1 VAAHRLSAGG
11 SQREQTMTK
20 TLFAT
25 RRELLKSGVGVV
37 AGAALPL
44 AFGRSARAAA
54 GTQAVNM
61 QLGWITGGN
70 QIGEV
75 VAKRLGYFAEEKI
88 DFAIQAGGPNIDGV
102 AIVASGRYEVGQ
114 VSSSPSLMLAASQ
127 GIPVVCFAVGA
138 QQHPYCYFSL
148 PRAPIHTPQDMIG
161 RKIGVQATGQILLTA
176 LLRKNDI
183 PEDKVQKVIVGSD
196 MTPLLTG
203 QVDAVAGWR
212 TNTTALKVLGPDYI
226 AMRMWD
232 QGVRLYGLPY
242 YTTADFL
249 SAKPEVLAGFLRA
262 AGRGWAYA
270 KANPE
275 KAVDL
280 LIQEYPN
287 LVRADELTAAPIMM
301 DVEFTERTKTYGWG
315 SFDPAV
321 WQEQIDLNDA
331 LKQFP
336 AGKPKLDQVM
346 TTKIL
351 EMTEKDRP
359 KIG

>member
-1 VAAHRLSAGG
+1 MAR
-11 SQREQTMTK
+11 M
-20 TLFAT
+20 LFPT
-25 RRELLKSGVGVV
+25 RRGVLKAAGATLV
-37 AGAALPL
+37 GAALPQ
-44 AFGRSARAAA
+44 AIGSQAHAVAALRK
-54 GTQAVNM
+54 VNM

-75 VAKRLGYFAEEKI
+75 VAKRLGYFADEKI
-88 DFAIQAGGPNIDGV
+88 EFAIQAGGPNIDGV

-127 GIPVVCFAVGA
+127 SIPVVCFAVGA
-138 QQHPYCYFSL
+138 QQHPYAFFSL
-148 PRAPIHTPQDMIG
+148 PKAPIRTAHDMIG

-176 LLRKNDI
+176 LLRKNGI

-203 QVDAVAGWR
+203 QVDAISGWR

-226 AMRMWD
+226 TMRFWD
-232 QGVRLYGLPY
+232 QGVHLYALPY

-249 SAKPEVLAGFLRA
+249 KSSPDALAGFLRA

-270 KANPE
+270 KENPE

-280 LIQEYPN
+280 LVQEYPN
-287 LVRADELTAAPIMM
+287 LIRADELAALPIMI
-301 DVEFTERTKTYGWG
+301 DVEFTARTKTYGWG

-321 WQEQIDLNDA
+321 WQEQIDLFDE
-331 LKQFP
+331 LKQFQ
-336 AGKPKLDQVM
+336 AGKPKLDQVVTTAIIDM
-346 TTKIL
+346 TD
-351 EMTEKDRP
+351 KDRP
-359 KIG
+359 KLG

>member
-1 VAAHRLSAGG
+1 MRNAF
-11 SQREQTMTK
+11 
-20 TLFAT
+20 FAT
-25 RRELLKSGVGVV
+25 RRGLLKGGATIV
-37 AGAALPL
+37 AGAAFPF
-44 AFGRSARAAA
+44 AIGSRARAKSGAQ
-54 GTQAVNM
+54 TVNM

-75 VAKRLGYFAEEKI
+75 AAKRLGYFEEEKI

-102 AIVASGRYEVGQ
+102 AIVASGRCEVGQ

-127 GIPVVCFAVGA
+127 SIPVVCFAVGA
-138 QQHPYCYFSL
+138 QEHPYCYFSL
-148 PRAPIHTPQDMIG
+148 PRAPIRTPKDMIG
-161 RKIGVQATGQILLTA
+161 HKIGVQATGQILLTA
-176 LLRKNDI
+176 LLRKNGI
-183 PEDKVQKVIVGSD
+183 SEDQVQKVIVGSD

-203 QVDAVAGWR
+203 QVDAIAGWR
-212 TNTTALKVLGPDYI
+212 TNTTALKVLGPDYLT
-226 AMRMWD
+226 MRMWD
-232 QGVRLYGLPY
+232 HGVRLYGLPY
-242 YTTADFL
+242 YTTSEFL
-249 SAKPEVLAGFLRA
+249 SARPDVLAGFLRA

-301 DVEFTERTKTYGWG
+301 EVEFTGRTKTYGWG
-315 SFDPAV
+315 SFDSAV
-321 WQEQIDLNDA
+321 WQEQIDLHDE
-331 LKQFP
+331 LKQFQ
-336 AGKPKLDQVM
+336 AGKPRLDQVI

>member
-1 VAAHRLSAGG
+1 MAKALSHSRRNLIKGGAALI
-11 SQREQTMTK
+11 
-20 TLFAT
+20 
-25 RRELLKSGVGVV
+25 
-37 AGAALPL
+37 AGAAFPL
-44 AFGRSARAAA
+44 VAGSPSRAAGA
-54 GTQAVNM
+54 QTVNM

-75 VAKRLGYFAEEKI
+75 VAKRLGYFDEEKI
-88 DFAIQAGGPNIDGV
+88 DFAIQPGGPNIDGV
-102 AIVASGRYEVGQ
+102 AIVASGRYEIGQ
-114 VSSSPSLMLAASQ
+114 VSSSPSLMLAASH

-138 QQHPYCYFSL
+138 QEHPYAYFSL
-148 PRAPIHTPQDMIG
+148 PRAPIRTPQDMIG

-176 LLRKNDI
+176 LLRKNGI
-183 PEDKVQKVIVGSD
+183 PEDKVQKVIIGSD

-203 QVDAVAGWR
+203 QVDAITGWR
-212 TNTTALKVLGPDYI
+212 TNTTALKVLGPDVI
-226 AMRMWD
+226 TMRMWD
-232 QGVRLYGLPY
+232 HGVRLYALPY
-242 YTTADFL
+242 YTTMDFL
-249 SAKPEVLAGFLRA
+249 KAQPETLAGFLRA

-280 LIQEYPN
+280 LVQEYPN
-287 LVRADELTAAPIMM
+287 LVKADELVAEPIMM
-301 DVEFTERTKTYGWG
+301 EVAFTERTKTQGWG

-321 WQEQIDLNDA
+321 WQEQIDLHDE
-331 LKQFP
+331 LKQFS
-336 AGKPKLDQVM
+336 AGKPQLDQVI

>member
-1 VAAHRLSAGG
+1 MPKAFSPTRRGLLMTGVAAAASVALG
-11 SQREQTMTK
+11 SR
-20 TLFAT
+20 
-25 RRELLKSGVGVV
+25 
-37 AGAALPL
+37 
-44 AFGRSARAAA
+44 ARA
-54 GTQAVNM
+54 GHPVNM

-75 VAKRLGYFAEEKI
+75 AAKRLGYFAEEKI
-88 DFAIQAGGPNIDGV
+88 DFAIQPGGPNIDGV

-127 GIPVVCFAVGA
+127 GLPVVCFAVGA
-138 QQHPYCYFSL
+138 QQHPYAFFSL
-148 PRAPIHTPQDMIG
+148 PRAPIKTPQDMIG
-161 RKIGVQATGQILLTA
+161 RKIGVQATGQVLLTA
-176 LLRKNDI
+176 LLRKNGI
-183 PEDKVQKVIVGSD
+183 AEDKVQKVIIGSD
-196 MTPLLTG
+196 MTPLVSG
-203 QVDAVAGWR
+203 QVDAITGWR
-212 TNTTALKVLGPDYI
+212 TNTTALKILGPDYL
-226 AMRMWD
+226 AMPLWD
-232 QGVRLYGLPY
+232 NGVKLYALPY
-242 YTTADFL
+242 YTTADL
-249 SAKPEVLAGFLRA
+249 LKSSPDVLAGFLRA
-262 AGRGWAYA
+262 TGRGWAYV

-280 LIQEYPN
+280 LVQEYPN
-287 LVRADELTAAPIMM
+287 LVRADELAAAPIMM

-331 LKQFP
+331 LKQFQ
-336 AGKPKLDQVM
+336 AGKPKLDQVI

>member
-1 VAAHRLSAGG
+1 MPRAYFS
-11 SQREQTMTK
+11 
-20 TLFAT
+20 T
-25 RRELLKSGVGVV
+25 RRQFLGGALLSLGAPGMSG
-37 AGAALPL
+37 
-44 AFGRSARAAA
+44 RARAA
-54 GTQAVNM
+54 GMQTVNM

-75 VAKRLGYFAEEKI
+75 AAKRLGYFKDENI
-88 DFAIQAGGPNIDGV
+88 DFAIEPGGPNIDGV

-138 QQHPYCYFSL
+138 QEHPYCYFSL
-148 PRAPIHTPQDMIG
+148 PRAPIRTPHDMIG

-176 LLRKNDI
+176 LLRKNGI

-196 MTPLLTG
+196 MTPLVTG
-203 QVDAVAGWR
+203 QVDAITGWL
-212 TNTTALKVLGPDYI
+212 TNTTALKVLGPDYV

-232 QGVRLYGLPY
+232 TGIRLYALPY
-242 YTTADFL
+242 YATADFIDKH
-249 SAKPEVLAGFLRA
+249 SETLAAFLRA
-262 AGRGWAYA
+262 SGRGWAFV
-270 KANPE
+270 KDNPE

-280 LIQEYPN
+280 LVQEYPN
-287 LVRADELTAAPIMM
+287 LVRADELAAVPVMLN
-301 DVEFTERTKTYGWG
+301 VEFTPRTKTYGWG
-315 SFDPAV
+315 SFDPAN
-321 WQEQIDLNDA
+321 WQEQIDLYDK

-336 AGKPKLDQVM
+336 AGKPKLSQVV

-351 EMTEKDRP
+351 DMTAKDRP

>member
-1 VAAHRLSAGG
+1 MAEA
-11 SQREQTMTK
+11 
-20 TLFAT
+20 LFPT
-25 RRELLKSGVGVV
+25 RRGLLKAAAAAV
-37 AGAALPL
+37 AGAALPQTI
-44 AFGRSARAAA
+44 GSRARAAA
-54 GTQAVNM
+54 GSRAINM

-127 GIPVVCFAVGA
+127 GLPIVCFAVGA
-138 QQHPYCYFSL
+138 QEHPYAFFSL
-148 PRAPIHTPQDMIG
+148 PRAPIHTAQDMIG

-176 LLRKNDI
+176 LLRKNGV
-183 PEDKVQKVIVGSD
+183 PEEKVQKVIVGSD

-203 QVDAVAGWR
+203 QVDAISGWR
-212 TNTTALKVLGPDYI
+212 TNTTALKVLGPDYTT
-226 AMRMWD
+226 MRLWD

-242 YTTADFL
+242 YTTTDFL
-249 SAKPEVLAGFLRA
+249 KASPDALAAFLRA

-270 KANPE
+270 KDNPE

-280 LIQEYPN
+280 LVQEYPN
-287 LVRADELTAAPIMM
+287 LVRADELVAAPIMM
-301 DVEFTERTKTYGWG
+301 SVEFTERTKTHGWG

-321 WQEQIDLNDA
+321 WQEQIDLHDE

-336 AGKPKLDQVM
+336 AGKPRLDQVV
-346 TTKIL
+346 TTAIL

-359 KIG
+359 RLG

>member
-1 VAAHRLSAGG
+1 MA
-11 SQREQTMTK
+11 K
-20 TLFAT
+20 TLGPT
-25 RRELLKSGVGVV
+25 RRGVLEAIGATWV
-37 AGAALPL
+37 GAAVAPIFSLP
-44 AFGRSARAAA
+44 ARAAA
-54 GTQAVNM
+54 STRRVNM

-70 QIGEV
+70 QIGEI
-75 VAKRLGYFAEEKI
+75 AARRLGYFADEKI
-88 DFAIQAGGPNIDGV
+88 DFAIQPGGPNIDGV

-138 QQHPYCYFSL
+138 QEHPYAYFSL
-148 PRAPIHTPQDMIG
+148 PRAPIRTPQDMIG

-176 LLRKNDI
+176 LLRKNGI
-183 PEDKVQKVIVGSD
+183 PEDKVEKVIVGSS

-203 QVDAVAGWR
+203 QVDAITGWV
-212 TNTTALKVLGPDYI
+212 TNTTALKVLGSDYI
-226 AMRMWD
+226 TMRMWD
-232 QGVRLYGLPY
+232 HGVRLYGLPY

-249 SAKPEVLAGFLRA
+249 KSSPDVLAGFLRA
-262 AGRGWAYA
+262 TGRGWAYA

-287 LVRADELTAAPIMM
+287 LVRADELAAAPIMM
-301 DVEFTERTKTYGWG
+301 NVEFTERTKALGWG
-315 SFDPAV
+315 SFDSAV
-321 WQEQIDLNDA
+321 WQEQIDLHDE

-336 AGKPKLDQVM
+336 AGKPKLDQVI

-359 KIG
+359 RIG

>member
-1 VAAHRLSAGG
+1 MKGVHS
-11 SQREQTMTK
+11 MTK
-20 TLFAT
+20 SVLST
-25 RRELLKSGVGVV
+25 RRKVLK
-37 AGAALPL
+37 GAAATIAAAVLPL
-44 AFGRSARAAA
+44 TISSRSRAQS
-54 GTQAVNM
+54 GGQTVNM

-70 QIGEV
+70 QLGEV
-75 VAKRLGYFAEEKI
+75 VAKRLGYFEQEKI
-88 DFAIQAGGPNIDGV
+88 NFAIQAGGPNIDGV

-183 PEDKVQKVIVGSD
+183 AEDKVQKVIVGSD
-196 MTPLLTG
+196 MTPLLTE
-203 QVDAVAGWR
+203 QVDAIAGWR
-212 TNTTALKVLGPDYI
+212 TNTTALKVLGPDVI

-232 QGVRLYGLPY
+232 HGVQLYALPY
-242 YTTADFL
+242 YTTTDFL
-249 SAKPEVLAGFLRA
+249 AAKPEVLAGFLRG

-287 LVRADELTAAPIMM
+287 LVRADELAAAPIMM
-301 DVEFTERTKTYGWG
+301 DVEFTERTKNFGWG

-321 WQEQIDLNDA
+321 WQEQIDLNDE

-351 EMTEKDRP
+351 EMTESDRP